1 MRSFD
6 IHTTP
11 VRRSI
16 DFSGPQTAVLF
27 VVFALVA
34 SIPIVTHPL
43 PPLTDYINHL
53 ARMQVI
59 ATIDKDPDLARFY
72 TIHWEIIP
80 NLMMDLVVPWLVKV
94 MHVYQ
99 AGQVF
104 IVSTFLLMVSGTLA
118 FNRALFGRWSVLS
131 LAAFPLLYNHVFLIG
146 TMNYLFGIGV
156 ALWGLAAWMWATPLP
171 FLTAHFSCFAC
182 SATPPFPTYSSTEK
196 VFRSQL
202 KSHKKTPYFGSR

>member
-6 IHTTP
+6 IHKTP

-34 SIPIVTHPL
+34 SIPIITHPL

-59 ATIDKDPDLARFY
+59 ASIDRDPDLARFY
-72 TIHWEIIP
+72 SIDWQIVP
-80 NLMMDLVVPWLVKV
+80 NLMMDLVVPWLVKL
-94 MHVYQ
+94 MQVYK

-104 IVSTFLLMVSGTLA
+104 IIGMFLLMVSGTLA
-118 FNRALFGRWSVLS
+118 LNRALFGRWSVLS

-146 TMNYLFGIGV
+146 TMNYLFGVGV
-156 ALWGLAAWMWATPLP
+156 ALWD
-171 FLTAHFSCFAC
+171 
-182 SATPPFPTYSSTEK
+182 
-196 VFRSQL
+196 
-202 KSHKKTPYFGSR
+202 